1 LFSPEPAR
9 YSIPGT
15 PGIEPDMSSSFV
27 PPSYCWTSP
36 STTGIEVAE
45 ITMNAARSR
54 TTTAAVYAELRAL
67 SLIFSIHPE
76 QYFPADE
83 AYISNVF

>member
-1 LFSPEPAR
+1 
-9 YSIPGT
+9 
-15 PGIEPDMSSSFV
+15 
-27 PPSYCWTSP
+27 
-36 STTGIEVAE
+36 
-45 ITMNAARSR
+45 MNAARSR